1 MVEKINLSNKIWQ
14 IADEDL
20 RIKLKASEYGE
31 VILPFFVLKRLTS
44 KVLTILKDMRR
55 VLVCTHKKRS
65 FLQTRRHT
73 PYIPHTVKITTINI
87 NLC

>member
-1 MVEKINLSNKIWQ
+1 MLV
-14 IADEDL
+14 
-20 RIKLKASEYGE
+20 LKFPHRFLC
-31 VILPFFVLKRLTS
+31 VILTFFIRTIFFVLKRLTS

-73 PYIPHTVKITTINI
+73 PYISHTHSQNNNKY
-87 NLC
+87 